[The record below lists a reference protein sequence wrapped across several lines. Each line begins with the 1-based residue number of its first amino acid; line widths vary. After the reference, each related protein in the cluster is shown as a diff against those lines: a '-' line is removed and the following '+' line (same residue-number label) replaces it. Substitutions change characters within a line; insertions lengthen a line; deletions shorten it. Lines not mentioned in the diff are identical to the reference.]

1 MPVTKIVP
9 IDRTL
14 ADLRDC
20 FRKWAIDLF
29 EAIPKEKVDRG
40 YRGSGM
46 VVNYFRA
53 NQWQHM
59 ECYAFPR
66 KEINLRQCFLLL
78 DRLRIAEQQ
87 GVSYAGLSST
97 TELVR
102 ATPEMKAH
110 DELME
115 AYGILGASPDDPD
128 GLIKD
133 LYEKKAQFYHPDHNP
148 GKEKEATEKFKRLQN
163 AYEVICKARGIK

>member
-1 MPVTKIVP
+1 MPVTKMVP

-20 FRKWAIDLF
+20 FRKWEIDMF
-29 EAIPKEKVDRG
+29 EAIPKASVDKG
-40 YRGSGM
+40 YRGPGM
-46 VVNYFRA
+46 VVSYFRA

-97 TELVR
+97 TEMVR

-110 DELME
+110 DELMD

-128 GLIKD
+128 DLIND
-133 LYEKKAQFYHPDHNP
+133 VYQKKSLFYHPDRP
-148 GKEKEATEKFKRLQN
+148 GGSEAKMKRLN
-163 AYEVICKARGIK
+163 DAYERIMKARGTK

>member
-1 MPVTKIVP
+1 MTVTKIVS

-20 FRKWAIDLF
+20 FRKWDIELF
-29 EAIPKEKVDRG
+29 EAIPKASVDRG
-40 YRGSGM
+40 YRGPGM

-66 KEINLRQCFLLL
+66 KEVNLRQCFLLL

-110 DELME
+110 DDLMD

-128 GLIKD
+128 DLIKD
-133 LYEKKAQFYHPDHNP
+133 VYQKKSLFYHPDRP
-148 GKEKEATEKFKRLQN
+148 GGSEAKMKRLN
-163 AYEVICKARGIK
+163 EAYERIMKARGQK

>member
-1 MPVTKIVP
+1 MGVFKAPP

-20 FRKWAIDLF
+20 FRKWQIDLF
-29 EAIPKEKVDRG
+29 EAIPKDKVDRG
-40 YRGSGM
+40 YRGAGM

-53 NQWQHM
+53 GKWQHM
-59 ECYAFPR
+59 ECFAYPR

-87 GVSYAGLSST
+87 GVSYAGLAST
-97 TELVR
+97 TEMVR

-110 DELME
+110 DDLMD
-115 AYGILGASPDDPD
+115 AYGILGAGPDDPD
-128 GLIKD
+128 DLIKD
-133 LYEKKAQFYHPDHNP
+133 IYRRKVTFYHPDKGGDPN
-148 GKEKEATEKFKRLQN
+148 KFKRLQN
-163 AYEVICKARGIK
+163 AYDVICKAREIK

>member
-1 MPVTKIVP
+1 MPVTKMVP

-20 FRKWAIDLF
+20 FRKWEIDMF
-29 EAIPKEKVDRG
+29 EAIPKGAVDKG
-40 YRGSGM
+40 YHGPGM
-46 VVNYFRA
+46 IVNYFRT
-53 NQWQHM
+53 NQWQHV

-66 KEINLRQCFLLL
+66 KEVNLRQCFLLL

-110 DELME
+110 DELMD

-128 GLIKD
+128 DLIKD
-133 LYEKKAQFYHPDHNP
+133 VYRRKAAFYHPDKGGDPN
-148 GKEKEATEKFKRLQN
+148 KFKRLQN
-163 AYEVICKARGIK
+163 AYELVCKAKGIA

>member
-1 MPVTKIVP
+1 MPVTKMVP

-20 FRKWAIDLF
+20 FRKWEIDMF
-29 EAIPKEKVDRG
+29 EAIPKASVDRG
-40 YRGSGM
+40 YRGPGM

-97 TELVR
+97 TELAR
-102 ATPEMKAH
+102 ATPEMKSH
-110 DELME
+110 DELMD

-128 GLIKD
+128 DLIND
-133 LYEKKAQFYHPDHNP
+133 VYQKKSLFYHPDRP
-148 GKEKEATEKFKRLQN
+148 SGSEAKMKRLN
-163 AYEVICKARGIK
+163 EAYEKIMKARGTK

>member
-1 MPVTKIVP
+1 MPGGFFKAPP

-20 FRKWAIDLF
+20 FRKWNIELF

-53 NQWQHM
+53 DKWQHI
-59 ECYAFPR
+59 ECYSFPR

-87 GVSYAGLSST
+87 GVSYAGLAST
-97 TELVR
+97 TEMVR
-102 ATPEMKAH
+102 ATPEMRAR
-110 DELME
+110 DELVE

-128 GLIKD
+128 DLIKD
-133 LYEKKAQFYHPDHNP
+133 VYQKKAMFYHPDKGGDTN
-148 GKEKEATEKFKRLQN
+148 KFKRLQN
-163 AYEVICKARGIK
+163 AFEVICKDRGIK

>member
-1 MPVTKIVP
+1 MIVP

-29 EAIPKEKVDRG
+29 ETVPKEKVDKG
-40 YRGSGM
+40 YHGSGM

-53 NQWQHM
+53 NKWQHV

-66 KEINLRQCFLLL
+66 KEIDLRQCYLLL

-97 TELVR
+97 TELVQ

-110 DELME
+110 DELMD
-115 AYGILGASPDDPD
+115 AYGILGTSPDDPD
-128 GLIKD
+128 DLIKGV
-133 LYEKKAQFYHPDHNP
+133 YRKKSMFYHPDKGGDPN
-148 GKEKEATEKFKRLQN
+148 KFKRLQN
-163 AYEVICKARGIK
+163 AYEVICKARGIT

>member
-20 FRKWAIDLF
+20 FRKWDIDLF
-29 EAIPKEKVDRG
+29 ESIPKDKVDRG
-40 YRGSGM
+40 YRGPGM

-87 GVSYAGLSST
+87 GVSYAGLSSS
-97 TELVR
+97 TELAR
-102 ATPEMKAH
+102 ATPAMKSH
-110 DELME
+110 DELMD

-128 GLIKD
+128 DLIND
-133 LYEKKAQFYHPDHNP
+133 VYQKKSLFYHPDRP
-148 GKEKEATEKFKRLQN
+148 GGSEAKMKRLN
-163 AYEVICKARGIK
+163 EAYEKIMKARGTK

>member
-1 MPVTKIVP
+1 MTVTKMVP

-20 FRKWAIDLF
+20 FRKWQIDMF
-29 EAIPKEKVDRG
+29 EAIPKASVDKG
-40 YRGSGM
+40 YRGPGM

-59 ECYAFPR
+59 ECWAFPR

-102 ATPEMKAH
+102 ANPEMKAR
-110 DELME
+110 DELMD
-115 AYGILGASPDDPD
+115 AYGILGTSPDDPND
-128 GLIKD
+128 LIKD
-133 LYEKKAQFYHPDHNP
+133 IYRRKVLFYHPDKGGDP
-148 GKEKEATEKFKRLQN
+148 SKFKRLQN
-163 AYEVICKARGIK
+163 AYEVICTSRGIP

>member
-1 MPVTKIVP
+1 VGVFKAPP

-20 FRKWAIDLF
+20 FRKWDIDLF
-29 EAIPKEKVDRG
+29 EAIPKEKVDKG
-40 YRGSGM
+40 YRGPGM
-46 VVNYFRA
+46 VVNYFRTEK
-53 NQWQHM
+53 WQHM

-102 ATPEMKAH
+102 ASPEMKAH
-110 DELME
+110 DDLMD
-115 AYGILGASPDDPD
+115 AYGILGASPDDPED
-128 GLIKD
+128 LIRDVYRRKT
-133 LYEKKAQFYHPDHNP
+133 AFYHPDHP
-148 GKEKEATEKFKRLQN
+148 GGSNEKMKRLN
-163 AYEVICKARGIK
+163 LAYEVICKARGIT

>member
-1 MPVTKIVP
+1 MGGVFKAPP
-9 IDRTL
+9 IDKTL

-20 FRKWAIDLF
+20 FRKWMIDLF

-46 VVNYFRA
+46 VVNYYRA
-53 NQWQHM
+53 EKWQHL

-110 DELME
+110 DELMD
-115 AYGILGASPDDPD
+115 AYGILGTSPDDPD
-128 GLIKD
+128 DLIRDIYRRKTMV
-133 LYEKKAQFYHPDHNP
+133 YHPDKGGDPN
-148 GKEKEATEKFKRLQN
+148 KFKRLQN
-163 AYEVICKARGIK
+163 AYEVICKERGIK

>member
-14 ADLRDC
+14 SDLRDC

-40 YRGSGM
+40 YHGPGM

-59 ECYAFPR
+59 ECYSFPR

-97 TELVR
+97 TEMVR

-128 GLIKD
+128 D
-133 LYEKKAQFYHPDHNP
+133 LVKATYRQKSMFYHPDRGGDPN
-148 GKEKEATEKFKRLQN
+148 KFKRLQN
-163 AYEVICKARGIK
+163 AYEAICTARGIG

>member
-1 MPVTKIVP
+1 MPIGKVPP

-20 FRKWAIDLF
+20 FRKWEIELF
-29 EAIPKEKVDRG
+29 ETIPKEQVDRG
-40 YRGSGM
+40 YRGQGM
-46 VVNYFRA
+46 IVNYFRA
-53 NQWQHM
+53 GKWQHI
-59 ECYAFPR
+59 ECYSFPR

-87 GVSYAGLSST
+87 GVSYAGLAST

-110 DELME
+110 DDLMD

-128 GLIKD
+128 ALIKD
-133 LYEKKAQFYHPDHNP
+133 VYQKKVMFYHPDRGGDAN
-148 GKEKEATEKFKRLQN
+148 KFKRLQN

>member
-1 MPVTKIVP
+1 MPVSNAPP

-20 FRKWAIDLF
+20 FRKWDIDLF
-29 EAIPKEKVDRG
+29 EAIPKEKVDKG
-40 YRGSGM
+40 YRGPGM

-53 NQWQHM
+53 SQWQHM
-59 ECYAFPR
+59 ECYSFPR

-97 TELVR
+97 TELAR

-110 DELME
+110 DELMD
-115 AYGILGASPDDPD
+115 AYGILGTSPDDPAD
-128 GLIKD
+128 LIKD
-133 LYEKKAQFYHPDHNP
+133 IYRRKTMVYHPDKGGDPN
-148 GKEKEATEKFKRLQN
+148 KFKRLQN
-163 AYEVICKARGIK
+163 AYDVICKSRGIT

>member
-1 MPVTKIVP
+1 MGVFDAPS

-14 ADLRDC
+14 TELRNC
-20 FRKWAIDLF
+20 FRKWEIDLF
-29 EAIPKEKVDRG
+29 EVVPKEKVDKG
-40 YRGSGM
+40 YRGAGM
-46 VVNYFRA
+46 IVNYFRA
-53 NQWQHM
+53 DKWQHL

-87 GVSYAGLSST
+87 GVSYAGLAST

-110 DELME
+110 DELMD
-115 AYGILGASPDDPD
+115 AYGILGTSPDDPD
-128 GLIKD
+128 DLIKD
-133 LYEKKAQFYHPDHNP
+133 IYRRKTMVYHPDKGGDPN
-148 GKEKEATEKFKRLQN
+148 KVKRLQN
-163 AYEVICKARGIK
+163 AYEGICTARGIK

>member
-1 MPVTKIVP
+1 MGVFDAPP

-14 ADLRDC
+14 TELRNC
-20 FRKWAIDLF
+20 FRKWEIDLF
-29 EAIPKEKVDRG
+29 EVIPKEKVDKG
-40 YRGSGM
+40 YRGAGM
-46 VVNYFRA
+46 IVNYFRA
-53 NQWQHM
+53 DKWQHL

-87 GVSYAGLSST
+87 GVSYAGLAST

-110 DELME
+110 DELMD
-115 AYGILGASPDDPD
+115 AYGILGTSPDDPD
-128 GLIKD
+128 DLIKD
-133 LYEKKAQFYHPDHNP
+133 IYRRKTMVYHPDKGGDPN
-148 GKEKEATEKFKRLQN
+148 KFKRLQN
-163 AYEVICKARGIK
+163 AYEVICKSRGIA

>member
-1 MPVTKIVP
+1 MTVTKMVP

-20 FRKWAIDLF
+20 FRKWQIDMF
-29 EAIPKEKVDRG
+29 EAIPKASVDKG
-40 YRGSGM
+40 YRGPGM

-59 ECYAFPR
+59 ECWAFPR

-102 ATPEMKAH
+102 ANPEMKAR
-110 DELME
+110 DELMD
-115 AYGILGASPDDPD
+115 AYGILGTSPDDPND
-128 GLIKD
+128 LIKD
-133 LYEKKAQFYHPDHNP
+133 IYRRKVLFYHPDKGGDP
-148 GKEKEATEKFKRLQN
+148 SKFKRLQN
-163 AYEVICKARGIK
+163 AYEVICTSRGIS

>member
-1 MPVTKIVP
+1 MGGVFKAPP

-14 ADLRDC
+14 VDLRDC
-20 FRKWAIDLF
+20 FRKWEIDLF
-29 EAIPKEKVDRG
+29 EAVPKEKVDRG
-40 YRGSGM
+40 YRGPGM
-46 VVNYFRA
+46 IVNYFRA
-53 NQWQHM
+53 NKWQHL
-59 ECYAFPR
+59 ECFAFPR

-87 GVSYAGLSST
+87 GVSYAGLAYT

-102 ATPEMKAH
+102 ATPEMRAH
-110 DELME
+110 DDLME

-133 LYEKKAQFYHPDHNP
+133 VYQKKCMFYHPDKGGDEN
-148 GKEKEATEKFKRLQN
+148 KFKRLQN
-163 AYEVICKARGIK
+163 AYEVICKAREIK

>member
-1 MPVTKIVP
+1 MPISKIVT
-9 IDRTL
+9 IDRTIT
-14 ADLRDC
+14 DLRDC
-20 FRKWAIDLF
+20 FRKWDIDLF
-29 EAIPKEKVDRG
+29 EAVPKEKVDRG
-40 YRGSGM
+40 YRGPGM

-53 NQWQHM
+53 DKWQHL

-115 AYGILGASPDDPD
+115 SYGILGASPDDPD
-128 GLIKD
+128 VLIKD
-133 LYEKKAQFYHPDHNP
+133 IYRRKATFYHPDKGGDEN
-148 GKEKEATEKFKRLQN
+148 KFKRLQK